1 MKKAI
6 ETFCILVL
14 ISWILL
20 SVGAGT
26 LTAKEDSARL
36 YFKKTA
42 AGAQKGGSYV
52 VKRGDC
58 LYRILQRQRGN
69 LSYAQQQE
77 LIRRITQLN
86 PDIENPDV
94 IYAGQ
99 TLILPEALKAGASIP
114 DIPTVTYT
122 AKRGDSLTK
131 IALRELNVQPQDVY
145 KTVQVIG
152 QLNPEIED
160 LDMIYA
166 GQALKLPAE
175 TTDGSDLE
183 QASAGSPGTAVEET
197 KLERRARRDVLP
209 ESCLAAI
216 GHIIGRIGG
225 YMITTGNHYIPLTR
239 SGQINIDCSAVPVI
253 ELDDGSMILLNVNN
267 QIPVTIKKMIEA
279 DWKNYFIVNAGL
291 NEGIDQILQRAINA
305 SPSYGMSKAIKPIAL
320 GTKPEI
326 QLFLD
331 WLITRKKAAG
341 QRDDVQGLSFLNDRS
356 QILPPPMTDYAE
368 RNGLG
373 ITEVLDGCSIVSKPE
388 AGASALDVP
397 ALNTTSGKDMVQALL
412 MMLGYTTTRNEDVRI
427 FDRGKDGFNLTIK
440 ADLLVTAGDR
450 RLLFHWTKLPSQ
462 FVDILKKDGIEVVLI
477 DEKESNR
484 TVVEKTLQ
492 ALNISFDFN
501 RYTYSLPEGGEHAR
515 GVISFPALRIERE
528 TKPLY
533 LVEFDMDRNIYGLLH
548 NRWEV
553 NVLRY

>member
-1 MKKAI
+1 
-6 ETFCILVL
+6 
-14 ISWILL
+14 
-20 SVGAGT
+20 
-26 LTAKEDSARL
+26 
-36 YFKKTA
+36 
-42 AGAQKGGSYV
+42 
-52 VKRGDC
+52 
-58 LYRILQRQRGN
+58 
-69 LSYAQQQE
+69 
-77 LIRRITQLN
+77 
-86 PDIENPDV
+86 
-94 IYAGQ
+94 
-99 TLILPEALKAGASIP
+99 
-114 DIPTVTYT
+114 
-122 AKRGDSLTK
+122 
-131 IALRELNVQPQDVY
+131 
-145 KTVQVIG
+145 
-152 QLNPEIED
+152 
-160 LDMIYA
+160 
-166 GQALKLPAE
+166 
-175 TTDGSDLE
+175 
-183 QASAGSPGTAVEET
+183 
-197 KLERRARRDVLP
+197 
-209 ESCLAAI
+209 
-216 GHIIGRIGG
+216 
-225 YMITTGNHYIPLTR
+225 
-239 SGQINIDCSAVPVI
+239 
-253 ELDDGSMILLNVNN
+253 
-267 QIPVTIKKMIEA
+267 
-279 DWKNYFIVNAGL
+279 
-291 NEGIDQILQRAINA
+291 
-305 SPSYGMSKAIKPIAL
+305 
-320 GTKPEI
+320 
-326 QLFLD
+326 
-331 WLITRKKAAG
+331 
-341 QRDDVQGLSFLNDRS
+341 GLSFLNDRS